1 MAGSSL
7 AKRKPR
13 LKYICC
19 MDIRYTLPE
28 IHKAARQLWK
38 ECGPGKVIA
47 LHGAMGAGKTT
58 LVHAI
63 CDCLQVA
70 GAVGSPTFSLI
81 NEYRYSAG
89 EPIYH
94 IDLYRL
100 SGEEEAVRA
109 GVEEALYSGQTCF
122 VEWPE
127 RAPEILPAS
136 TVHVYL
142 EVVDADTRRCFIA
155 AD

>member
-1 MAGSSL
+1 MDLRFSL
-7 AKRKPR
+7 SN
-13 LKYICC
+13 
-19 MDIRYTLPE
+19 
-28 IHKAARQLWK
+28 IHSAALQLWQA
-38 ECGPGKVIA
+38 CGPGKVIA
-47 LHGAMGAGKTT
+47 LHGPMGAGKTT

-63 CDCLQVA
+63 CDLLKVS

-81 NEYRYSAG
+81 NEYRFG
-89 EPIYH
+89 DGQVIYH

-100 SGEEEAVRA
+100 SGEEEAVRS
-109 GVEEALYSGQTCF
+109 GVEEVLYSGHTCF

-127 RAPEILPAS
+127 RAPGLFPTS

-142 EVVDADTRRCFIA
+142 EVVGDSERRCMLR